1 MTLQSLF
8 KWQDLILQ
16 SKCLLCDRANDRT
29 GDRAICN
36 GCHAQ
41 ITPRSSPLTPGPLA
55 TFAWAKYQDAL
66 RRLLFQLKYTH
77 KPEIGDFLG
86 QQLAIAWLA
95 HNPARVR
102 KMTIVPIPLHADRQ
116 TQRGY
121 NQAELIARSFARFTG
136 ARLNCDYLQR
146 QKATM
151 PQHELNQVDRGENLA
166 NAFHINPQAAPRQP
180 ILIIDD
186 IYTTGTTVMSATKTM
201 QQSGATVW
209 GVAVVAR

>member
-1 MTLQSLF
+1 MPLRSLF

-16 SKCLLCDRANDRT
+16 PKCLLCDRRC
-29 GDRAICN
+29 DRAICN
-36 GCHAQ
+36 GCHTQ
-41 ITPRSSPLTPGPLA
+41 ITPRPSPLIPGPLA
-55 TFAWAKYQDAL
+55 VFAWAKYQDAL

-86 QQLAIAWLA
+86 QQLAIAWLT
-95 HNPARVR
+95 HNPISLRH
-102 KMTIVPIPLHADRQ
+102 MTIVPIPLHPDRQ

-151 PQHELNQVDRGENLA
+151 PQHELNQVDRATNLA
-166 NAFHINPQAAPRQP
+166 NAFYLNHQAAPRQP

-186 IYTTGTTVMSATKTM
+186 IYTTGTTVISATKTM
-201 QQSGATVW
+201 QEAGATVW